1 MDSRPEPAVV
11 TTTTARI
18 PTGVRTAVLVEG
30 DSDEAAVTIVATRRG
45 LDLTAQGIAVVPMGG
60 VTNIGHFVRLLGP
73 GGLGVT
79 LAGLYD
85 SGEEHV
91 VRRALERAGFGT
103 GLTRAGLA
111 RLGFF
116 ACVEDL
122 EGELIRTLGIPAV
135 ERIIAAAGELR
146 SLQTLRRQPAQRD
159 WGEIA
164 ILRRFVGTRARRK
177 LRYATLLA
185 GALDPATIPAPLDD
199 LLTHLAAT
207 G

>member
-1 MDSRPEPAVV
+1 MESRREPAVV
-11 TTTTARI
+11 TTTAARI
-18 PTGVRTAVLVEG
+18 PTGVHTAVLVEG
-30 DSDEAAVTIVATRRG
+30 DSDEAALTVAAARRG
-45 LDLTAQGIAVVPMGG
+45 RDLPAEGIAVVPMGG

-73 GGLGVT
+73 DGLGVT

-91 VRRALERAGFGT
+91 VRRALARAALGA
-103 GLTRAGLA
+103 GLTRAGLG

-122 EGELIRTLGIPAV
+122 EGELIRTLGVPAV
-135 ERIIAAAGELR
+135 ERIIADAGELR
-146 SLQTLRRQPAQRD
+146 SLQTLRRQPAQHGWTD
-159 WGEIA
+159 VA
-164 ILRRFVGTRARRK
+164 ILRRFIGTRAHRK

-185 GALDPATIPAPLDD
+185 GALDPAALPAPLDD
-199 LLTHLAAT
+199 LLAHLTPA

>member
-18 PTGVRTAVLVEG
+18 PAGVRTAVLVEG
-30 DSDEAAVTIVATRRG
+30 DSDEAAVTIVAARRRR
-45 LDLTAQGIAVVPMGG
+45 DLAAEGIAVVPMGG

-91 VRRALERAGFGT
+91 VRRALARAGLGAAQ
-103 GLTRAGLA
+103 TRVELA

-122 EGELIRTLGIPAV
+122 EAELIRTLGIPAV
-135 ERIIAAAGELR
+135 EQIIAAAGELR
-146 SLQTLRRQPAQRD
+146 SLQTLRRQPAQRGWTD
-159 WGEIA
+159 IA
-164 ILRRFVGTRARRK
+164 ILRRFIGSRSHRK

-199 LLTHLAAT
+199 LLTHLAPA

>member
-1 MDSRPEPAVV
+1 MESRPEPAVV

-18 PTGVRTAVLVEG
+18 PTGIRTAVLVEG
-30 DSDEAAVTIVATRRG
+30 DSDAAAVRIVAARRG
-45 LDLTAQGIAVVPMGG
+45 RDLPAEGIAVVPMGG

-73 GGLGVT
+73 GGLGVA

-85 SGEEHV
+85 VGEEHV
-91 VRRALERAGFGT
+91 VRRALERAGAGT

-135 ERIIAAAGELR
+135 ERIIADAGELR

-159 WGEIA
+159 WTEVA
-164 ILRRFVGTRARRK
+164 ILRRFVGTRSHRK

-185 GALDPATIPAPLDD
+185 SALDPAAVPAPLDD
-199 LLTHLAAT
+199 LLGHLAAAR
-207 G
+207 